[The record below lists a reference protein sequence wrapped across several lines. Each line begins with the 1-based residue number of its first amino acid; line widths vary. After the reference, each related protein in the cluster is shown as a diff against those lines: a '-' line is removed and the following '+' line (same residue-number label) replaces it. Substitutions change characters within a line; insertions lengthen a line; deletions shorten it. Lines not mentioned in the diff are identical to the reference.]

1 MADNAKSL
9 TVSIVTPDGQV
20 YENKT
25 PMLIVRTIDGELG
38 ILPNHI
44 PVIAS
49 LAIDEARIKQL
60 ESDQEDDE
68 IAVNGGFVEFS
79 NNTATIVADSA
90 ERQNDIDV
98 ARAENARKRAET
110 AIKAAQQKHDDAEL
124 ARAQVALRRA
134 MNRLNVARH

>member
-49 LAIDEARIKQL
+49 LAIDEVGITQIYR
-60 ESDQEDDE
+60 DQEDDE

>member
-49 LAIDEARIKQL
+49 LAIDEGRIKQL

-110 AIKAAQQKHDDAEL
+110 RIQNAQQEHDDAEL

>member
-49 LAIDEARIKQL
+49 LAIDEVRIKQL

-79 NNTATIVADSA
+79 NNTATIVADSV

-110 AIKAAQQKHDDAEL
+110 RIQNAQQKHDDAEL

>member
-49 LAIDEARIKQL
+49 LAIDEVRIKQL

-124 ARAQVALRRA
+124 ARAQVDLRRA
-134 MNRLNVARH
+134 MNRLNVALH

>member
-49 LAIDEARIKQL
+49 LAIDEVRIKQL

-110 AIKAAQQKHDDAEL
+110 RIQNAQQKHDDAEL
-124 ARAQVALRRA
+124 ARDRKSV
-134 MNRLNVARH
+134 V